1 MPNENVRAE
10 FVQAMEDRLG
20 KSLPRISS
28 KQVFHHDEQ
37 DVPRN
42 ENKNSFNFALKGK
55 DKQQRKPKVEKRW
68 KWKRLWD
75 KTRILFS
82 AILMFTLFMNCSFLS
97 HWSTTGRKNVNKK
110 MISWGLRRCNS
121 RERKWKRINKLRRDV
136 YCGLVVV
143 LMRKGLEKLGLEG
156 WHLVYVLKCVALE
169 IF

>member
-55 DKQQRKPKVEKRW
+55 DKQQRKRKAKVEKR
-68 KWKRLWD
+68 
-75 KTRILFS
+75 
-82 AILMFTLFMNCSFLS
+82 
-97 HWSTTGRKNVNKK
+97 
-110 MISWGLRRCNS
+110 
-121 RERKWKRINKLRRDV
+121 
-136 YCGLVVV
+136 
-143 LMRKGLEKLGLEG
+143 
-156 WHLVYVLKCVALE
+156 
-169 IF
+169 